1 MTSGY
6 PLDWDGMTSYRGERS
21 ELPDCGTTRPS
32 EWSGLPE
39 SCSTRSQLKSQSHP
53 LSAWIEERTRD
64 FADFENSF
72 SAGRHS
78 SNTPDIYS
86 LGAAIQH
93 PSFRAPISSRGQQE
107 SYRDFSPAQQI
118 KMEDKELSPRA
129 RVTIDE
135 EKLQVEFNVKEYTPE
150 ELNIKTEGDVLV
162 VLGRQEMKDGG
173 KTYVSKQFEQRLM

>member
-1 MTSGY
+1 
-6 PLDWDGMTSYRGERS
+6 MTSYRGERS

-93 PSFRAPISSRGQQE
+93 PSFRAPISSRGQQ
-107 SYRDFSPAQQI
+107 
-118 KMEDKELSPRA
+118 
-129 RVTIDE
+129 
-135 EKLQVEFNVKEYTPE
+135 LQVSIEQLTVTLITDLTDNSW
-150 ELNIKTEGDVLV
+150 
-162 VLGRQEMKDGG
+162 Q
-173 KTYVSKQFEQRLM
+173 SKQFNFSVTFRYQLRFYIVKSEFDHWLQMKA